1 MGDYHEFTDQYK
13 VPVIAKLLHALP
25 HYNITFHK
33 INSTFRP
40 NDEIYL
46 ESLGILGSV
55 PAALLIVS
63 LLGLLFYLMT
73 RCCDRKPRPAHSI
86 TSLKVA
92 LSIVTVMCCAA
103 IGLGLYGNDD
113 LHNGLLEVLTAGRKV
128 DNLVTT
134 IRNQTHILE
143 NTLTNRI
150 RPQLVELA
158 DIFDQPVS
166 NQTALSKLFVSL
178 NIVQGNVTLAT
189 NAASDI
195 RRPLMGISMTHFL
208 TRGDQWELIR
218 WPGTVATLALLLVL
232 CAVLLVGVARHSRCA
247 LILFSVCGLLAVT
260 GSWLMSGL
268 YLSSSVAVGD
278 LCISP
283 ADFLVS
289 TAPRDLPTNVLLH
302 YTQCEPGHT
311 NPFTQRLRESQNSLN
326 NARSAMA
333 TVMKISLVLFKS
345 SGLQPKLG
353 AVNADLN
360 SSERLLTQLTALVDC
375 KAVHHNFL
383 AAARGLCEGG
393 LLGLVLMLIASFIAA
408 ILLTIMVWVDSHT
421 WIYIRK
427 RNDYAQVDEPSYISH
442 PAPQN
447 HQQMMNAAR
456 TLPRNHNGHFSP
468 PVISGS
474 HTLQHPSKRQQHEM
488 MAHAHIQQ
496 NMRAMGTHTL
506 GRLPSHN
513 HSPTHMSGPNNA
525 AAAAVAANLPPTTQ
539 AQQQQQQQ
547 QAQQQLQQQQMG
559 GPQQPQPIY
568 CHHPHSHPHAHPHQH
583 PHTHSAAAVA
593 AAVQHQHA
601 IYHQQQAQAQAQY
614 GTYTTAA
621 AAAAAHHAQHHLP
634 PGQSQI
640 YQQIPAHL
648 APQLAANGN
657 PHSIYQP
664 LVAVS
669 QGSIYVSNLATM
681 RRQNS
686 QGGPQIPAHHV
697 QQPPPNPHHQQ
708 QQQQLQ
714 QQHQHPQ
721 QPPPPSQQQQQLHQ
735 LKSPQQHPQQQQQ
748 QQQHHPQPESDVVP
762 ISTTMDTSIYDR
774 DKQIYKCST
783 LRQGGKFDPKYK
795 PSILN
800 CPLPEIP
807 KDAEQPKV
815 ESIYQQQQQAHHQ
828 NYSKTLQR
836 PPMKLPPQMKA
847 IPPPRIGTPTS
858 PPPPQAPQ
866 ATQMHDNGSGD
877 GGTNGED
884 TSLPPPPL
892 EATQQTQQTPPKA
905 RVPAAANGKAGNGL
919 ALHNGGGAVAGT
931 GGGSAGGGTTN
942 DVDDDDLPPPPPA
955 ITDESNYAVT
965 EL

>member
-1 MGDYHEFTDQYK
+1 MADYHEYTDQYK

-63 LLGLLFYLMT
+63 LLGLLLYLMT

-128 DNLVTT
+128 DTLVTT
-134 IRNQTHILE
+134 VRNQTLILE
-143 NTLTNRI
+143 NTLKNRI

-166 NQTALSKLFVSL
+166 NSTALSILFVSL

-195 RRPLMGISMTHFL
+195 RRPLTSVTMTKFL
-208 TRGDQWELIR
+208 SEGDKMELIR

-289 TAPRDLPTNVLLH
+289 VAPRDLPTNVLLH

-383 AAARGLCEGG
+383 AASRGLCEGG

-447 HQQMMNAAR
+447 HQQMLNASR

-488 MAHAHIQQ
+488 MAHVHMQQ

-513 HSPTHMSGPNNA
+513 HSPTHMTGPNN
-525 AAAAVAANLPPTTQ
+525 VCSDPNNRSQQ
-539 AQQQQQQQ
+539 ATSQQQQQQQ
-547 QAQQQLQQQQMG
+547 SQMA
-559 GPQQPQPIY
+559 PQPIY
-568 CHHPHSHPHAHPHQH
+568 CHHPHPHPHSHEA
-583 PHTHSAAAVA
+583 AAAVA
-593 AAVQHQHA
+593 AAQHQHA
-601 IYHQQQAQAQAQY
+601 IYHQQQQQY
-614 GTYTTAA
+614 GTYSTAA
-621 AAAAAHHAQHHLP
+621 HGQHHLVAGP
-634 PGQSQI
+634 HGQQSQI
-640 YQQIPAHL
+640 YQQIPPHMATM
-648 APQLAANGN
+648 AQNGGQSN

-686 QGGPQIPAHHV
+686 QQSSAGHPQIPGHHAMAP
-697 QQPPPNPHHQQ
+697 QGGGGGGRMPPTSHHQQ
-708 QQQQLQ
+708 MNM
-714 QQHQHPQ
+714 
-721 QPPPPSQQQQQLHQ
+721 
-735 LKSPQQHPQQQQQ
+735 KSPQDGMR
-748 QQQHHPQPESDVVP
+748 ES
-762 ISTTMDTSIYDR
+762 SRSEAMDTAIYDR
-774 DKQIYKCST
+774 EKGIYKCST

-807 KDAEQPKV
+807 KDADPPSV
-815 ESIYQQQQQAHHQ
+815 ESIYEQQRQAAQQQQQQ

-847 IPPPRIGTPTS
+847 IPPPRVGTPNS
-858 PPPPQAPQ
+858 PPPPPENS
-866 ATQMHDNGSGD
+866 DNGVIPSKPYSHQNGGNALSGM
-877 GGTNGED
+877 GGGGGGDTTISMCTSHTNTTTTTTNVSDTNRQMNND
-884 TSLPPPPL
+884 TSLPPPPPL
-892 EATQQTQQTPPKA
+892 ESTVGSPPK
-905 RVPAAANGKAGNGL
+905 PNSIMH
-919 ALHNGGGAVAGT
+919 HNNN
-931 GGGSAGGGTTN
+931 STN
-942 DVDDDDLPPPPPA
+942 KNNIAQHMNDEDDLPPPPPPPSMN
-955 ITDESNYAVT
+955 DDSNYAVT